1 MKRTIIGMGT
11 LLCALL
17 VLVGCSK
24 DDGATSGKKLLRVGM
39 ECAYAPFNWTQ
50 EDQSLSNG
58 KMAQPIYGTD
68 DYGYG
73 YDVMMAEKIAE
84 VLGYDGV
91 EIHRSEWD
99 SIGMGLEVGDYDC
112 IIAGMSTNPDREK
125 VFTFTDT
132 YYDRKTVITTK
143 KDSPYA
149 GFTSLEE
156 FAGSGATITT
166 QIGTAWVNLIDQI
179 PGVKRVADYSTTAE
193 CFLAVSNGTADIT
206 IIDLPTTQSALLTNT
221 DLVRLE
227 LTDGFDDS
235 TTNVAIAV
243 RKGDTELQGE
253 LDRALKELSWD
264 IPKMDAMMEEAII
277 LQPAAQ

>member
-17 VLVGCSK
+17 VLVGCAK
-24 DDGATSGKKLLRVGM
+24 DESSTSGKKLLRVGM

-50 EDQSLSNG
+50 EDAALSNG
-58 KMAQPIYGTD
+58 KMALPIYGTD

-99 SIGMGLEVGDYDC
+99 SIGMGLDVGDYDC
-112 IIAGMSTNPDREK
+112 IIAGMSINPDREK

-132 YYDRKTVITTK
+132 YYFRETVLTTTK
-143 KDSPYA
+143 DSKYA
-149 GFTSLEE
+149 GVTSLQE
-156 FAGSGATITT
+156 FDGTDATITT
-166 QIGTAWVNLIDQI
+166 QIGTAWVNLIPQI

-193 CFLAVSNGTADIT
+193 CFLAVSNKTADIT
-206 IIDLPTTQSALLTNT
+206 IIDRPTTQSALLTND
-221 DLVRLE
+221 DLVMLE
-227 LTDGFDDS
+227 LTEGFDDS
-235 TTNVAIAV
+235 STNVCIAV
-243 RKGDTELQGE
+243 RKGETELQSE
-253 LDRALKELSWD
+253 LNRALKELSWD
-264 IPKMDAMMEEAII
+264 KPQMNAMMEDAIK

>member
-1 MKRTIIGMGT
+1 MRKTFMRVVAVFIS
-11 LLCALL
+11 LL
-17 VLVGCSK
+17 VLAGCVK
-24 DDGATSGKKLLRVGM
+24 DKKSVEKKNLLRVGM
-39 ECAYAPFNWTQ
+39 ECSYAPFNWTQ
-50 EDQSLSNG
+50 ETQELSNG

-68 DYGYG
+68 DFAYG

-99 SIGMGLEVGDYDC
+99 SIGMGLDVGDYDC

-125 VFTFTDT
+125 VFTFTET

-143 KDSPYA
+143 KDGKYA
-149 GFTSLEE
+149 GYTSLED

-166 QIGTAWVNLIDQI
+166 QVGTAWVNLIGQI

-206 IIDLPTTQSALLTNT
+206 IIDLPTTQSALLTN
-221 DLVRLE
+221 DNLVRLE

-243 RKGDTELQGE
+243 RKGDTELQGA
-253 LDRALKELSWD
+253 LDKALVELSWD
-264 IPKMDAMMEEAII
+264 VPQMDAMMEQAIM